1 MNTQELKRLII
12 DGASVAWTAL
22 YAGNDEEFGK
32 KVEYN
37 GKMVQVNSAEHGYEN
52 ALNMISAAWKR
63 FDIAPIDTI
72 FIREGKDTKLFR
84 QKIMPEYKGGRTESH
99 APEQYVQ
106 YDRLIEMLIE
116 DLRSIGASAV
126 TQDGVEGDDVIAYLT
141 RNLRGERYILSG
153 DGDMAALVAPGV
165 HLWRREELDKNPYGD
180 FEFRAITTYK
190 ALVGDTT
197 DKIKG
202 APGFAE
208 KSFLDLYCVFGD
220 DGLELMEDL
229 IRKQELHK
237 LEEDVPSLKT
247 LKKIIDGADS
257 VYKSFAVA
265 RMWPERVNTLD
276 CPLQWALGY
285 VKTKSE
291 VRADERIRAWAAS
304 HRLVH
309 AHNFK
314 QAMDFFKEKLAESPT
329 VTLDLETSVGE
340 QSIDWL
346 EARTAKGGGVDVI
359 GSEITGCG
367 LTFGKNNQFS
377 FYVAV
382 DHLKDFAVPNVKLE
396 QLGEMLKLIPKD
408 KITLAHNAAGFE
420 LPVLA
425 NAFREAWADN
435 GWRGFFPNMVDTRIA
450 ASYWNENLF
459 SHGLKQLSK
468 ALLGYDQISYESVTT
483 IDGVQH
489 TMRELTAEHVFA
501 YGIDDVVMTSA
512 IWNFFRTQME
522 LENTLRPFFEL
533 EQKPMYLSALSY
545 VEGTKVDMER
555 LALLRDNDAKA
566 YSEHSYVLDGY
577 LLEKGWEGT
586 VCPKLSA
593 DTLDA
598 ATVKMAFELL
608 VGRPLDTRVRTVS
621 KLIALIDA
629 EDGEEPKLLAALLTD
644 ENYEALN
651 LWIQRRF
658 DNTPTFEESSPK
670 QMQKLLYEV
679 MAMPVRMRNP
689 ATDTMRAKGITE
701 GTAKTDDDAMKM
713 ALSMGD
719 CDRPEV
725 LKALMEMRSINTR
738 RGLYWEP
745 YPKAVHWKTGRIHPE
760 LKQSSTNT
768 RRWASSNPNI
778 QQLDSGEGS
787 VRTVILPHHPKAV
800 VVSLDESGQ
809 EVRLAAAYSQ
819 DPNLLTCYLG
829 SEDQLRDVHS
839 IVACKIAGIPYA
851 EFRSRLKGV
860 DKAVAVIASKIR
872 GMAKTVLFA
881 SFYGAG
887 AKKIALGLSI
897 TEAEAQGYIDTI
909 YGQFPE
915 LAAWKT
921 KTEKH
926 AAQKGWVP
934 VWAGDGMYT
943 RRHLREQLLGGNAY
957 EQGKALRQASNA
969 SIQSGGA
976 NQIKS
981 VMAKV
986 WDSDMLERYDMRWMF
1001 PVHDECVF
1009 SVMARD
1015 AGPAIEEAHGFMVA
1029 PFLAGGVPSA
1039 SSIGIGP
1046 NFGDLIEIGEK
1057 FSREAV
1063 ADALDQIFNPEM
1075 ETA

>member
-1 MNTQELKRLII
+1 MESINRLII

-22 YAGNDEEFGK
+22 YAGTDEEFGR
-32 KVEYN
+32 KVEHD
-37 GKMVQVNSAEHGYEN
+37 GRMVQVNSAKHGYEN

-63 FDIAPIDTI
+63 FNLAPIDTI
-72 FIREGKDTKLFR
+72 FVREGNESKAFR
-84 QKIMPEYKGGRTESH
+84 QKIYAGYKGGRTESH
-99 APEQYVQ
+99 APEQYVEFN
-106 YDRLIEMLIE
+106 LLTEMLME
-116 DLRSIGASAV
+116 DLRSIGASV
-126 TQDGVEGDDVIAYLT
+126 VSQDGIEGDDVIAFLAK
-141 RNLRGERYILSG
+141 NLQGERYILSG
-153 DGDMAALVAPGV
+153 DGDLAALIEPGV
-165 HLWRREELDKNPYGD
+165 HLWRKEELDKNPYGD
-180 FEFRAITTYK
+180 FAYPAITIYK

-197 DKIKG
+197 DKIPG
-202 APGFAE
+202 APGFGP
-208 KSFLDLYCVFGD
+208 KKFLDLYCVFGD
-220 DGLELMEDL
+220 DGLELMGDL
-229 IRKQELHK
+229 IRKRELER
-237 LEEDVPSLKT
+237 LAEDVPSLKS
-247 LKKIIDGADS
+247 LQKIIDGAGS
-257 VYKSFAVA
+257 VYTSYALA
-265 RMWPERVNTLD
+265 RMWPGKVNTLKE
-276 CPLQWALGY
+276 PLQWALGY
-285 VKTKSE
+285 VKRKAD
-291 VRADERIRAWAAS
+291 VRDDDRIREWAAS
-304 HRLVH
+304 HRLIH
-309 AHNFK
+309 ATSFK
-314 QAMDFFKEKLAESPT
+314 QALAFFKEKMVESPT

-340 QSIDWL
+340 ASLDWL

-367 LTFGKNNQFS
+367 LTFGRNNQFS
-377 FYVAV
+377 YYVPV
-382 DHLKDFAVPNVKLE
+382 DHAKDFGVPNVTLD
-396 QLGEMLKLIPKD
+396 QLGEMLKAIPKE

-425 NAFREAWADN
+425 NAFRKAWAGN

-468 ALLGYDQISYESVTT
+468 SLLGYDQISYESVTT

-501 YGIDDVVMTSA
+501 YGIDDVVMTA
-512 IWNFFRTQME
+512 ALWNFFRTQME
-522 LENTLRPFFEL
+522 LENTLRPFMAR

-545 VEGTKVDMER
+545 VEGTKVDLER
-555 LALLRDNDAKA
+555 LALLRDNDEEA
-566 YSEHSYVLDGY
+566 YSRHAHVLDGY
-577 LLEKGWEGT
+577 LMEKGWEGT
-586 VCPKLSA
+586 QCPTVTA

-598 ATVKMAFELL
+598 ATVKSVFELL
-608 VGRPLDTRVRTVS
+608 VGRPLETRVRTVT
-621 KLIALIDA
+621 KLIILVGA
-629 EDGEEPKLLAALLTD
+629 EPEDEAKVLAGLLED
-644 ENYEALN
+644 ENYTALN
-651 LWIQRRF
+651 EWIERRF

-689 ATDTMRAKGITE
+689 ATDTMRAKGIKE

-725 LKALMEMRSINTR
+725 LQALMELRSINTR

-768 RRWASSNPNI
+768 RRWASANPNI
-778 QQLDSGEGS
+778 QQLDSGDGG
-787 VRTVILPHHPKAV
+787 VRTVILPHHPGAV
-800 VVSLDESGQ
+800 VVSLDESSQ
-809 EVRLAAAYSQ
+809 EVRLAAAYSK

-829 SEDQLRDVHS
+829 AEDQLRDVHS

-860 DKAVAVIASKIR
+860 DKIVADIAAKIR

-897 TEAEAQGYIDTI
+897 SEAEAQGYIDTI

-915 LAAWKT
+915 LAAWKAA
-921 KTEKH
+921 TEKH
-926 AAQKGWVP
+926 ASQKGWIP

-943 RRHLREQLLGGNAY
+943 RRHLREQLLSGNHY
-957 EQGKALRQASNA
+957 EEGKALRQASNA
-969 SIQSGGA
+969 SIQSAGA

-981 VMAKV
+981 VMTKV

-1009 SVMARD
+1009 SVMQGD
-1015 AGPAIEEAHGFMVA
+1015 AAAAIGEAHAYMTA
-1029 PFLAGGVPSA
+1029 PFLDAGVPSA
-1039 SSIGIGP
+1039 SSIGLGRS
-1046 NFGDLIEIGEK
+1046 FGNLIEIGEK
-1057 FSREAV
+1057 FSVGAVEA
-1063 ADALDQIFNPEM
+1063 ALEKIFNPEV
-1075 ETA
+1075 EAA